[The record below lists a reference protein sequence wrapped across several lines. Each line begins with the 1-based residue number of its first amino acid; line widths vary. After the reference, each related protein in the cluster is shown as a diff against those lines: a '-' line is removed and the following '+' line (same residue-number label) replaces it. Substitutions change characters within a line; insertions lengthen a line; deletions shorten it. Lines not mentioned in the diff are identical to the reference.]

1 MFTITQAVEK
11 LKASLPDL
19 LPESRL
25 LQIASDIGIRFR
37 QRQLT
42 PAVTTALFLR
52 QVLHGNVAVG
62 ELRRLTKVEFTAS
75 AYCQARQR
83 LTFGFFH
90 RCSQAVLGPC
100 RADADQR
107 RDARWRGHRVFGVDG
122 SSFSMPDSAELR
134 QEFGYPPGQAEGCGF
149 PTAHLLVQFDL
160 RHGYLLRAV
169 AAPCRTHDMAHAALM
184 HRDLRPGDVV
194 LGDRALCSYAHLAL
208 CRHRRLHG
216 LFRAHQRLIVCFRPH
231 RRHAGPGKTKPQDAG
246 RPRSRW
252 LKRLGKHDQLVEYF
266 KPSARPSWMTAEEY
280 AALPASIVVREVRF
294 RVRIPGY
301 RTRAVTL
308 VTTLTDAKRYS
319 ARALARLYA
328 KRWQVEVN
336 LRHLKQTLKMDVCR
350 CTTFVGVMKELLVFV
365 LAYNLVRRV
374 MVRAAERQQVEPDR
388 ISFVDALRWL
398 RHAEPGEE
406 LPPLKVNPDRPGRL
420 EPRARKR
427 RPKQYD
433 LLNKPRAV
441 LRRAKNGS
449 TGALRADLA
458 HSLR

>member
-1 MFTITQAVEK
+1 MPTIPQAVAR
-11 LKASLPDL
+11 LKANLPDL
-19 LPESRL
+19 LPEAL
-25 LQIASDIGIRFR
+25 LLRIASAIGIRYR
-37 QRQLT
+37 QRTLT
-42 PAVTTALFLR
+42 PAVTSALFL
-52 QVLHGNVAVG
+52 QQILHGNVAVG
-62 ELRRLTKVEFTAS
+62 ELRRLTKVAFTES

-100 RADADQR
+100 RADADR
-107 RDARWRGHRVFGVDG
+107 RPGARWRGHRVFGVDG
-122 SSFSMPDSAELR
+122 SSFSMPDSPELR

-169 AAPCRTHDMAHAALM
+169 AAPGRTHDMAHAALL
-184 HRDLRPGDVV
+184 HQDLRPGDVV
-194 LGDRALCSYAHLAL
+194 LGDRALCSYAYLAL
-208 CRHRRLHG
+208 CRRRRLHG

-231 RRHAGPGKTKPQDAG
+231 RRHAGPGKAQPQDAG

-252 LKRLGKHDQLVEYF
+252 LKRLGEHDQLVEYF
-266 KPSARPSWMTAEEY
+266 KPSKRPSWMTAAAY
-280 AALPASIVVREVRF
+280 AALPASVVAREVRF
-294 RVRIPGY
+294 RVRLPGY
-301 RTRAVTL
+301 RTRDVTL
-308 VTTLTDAKRYS
+308 VTTLTDAQRYS

-328 KRWQVEVN
+328 RRWQVEVN

-350 CTTFVGVMKELLVFV
+350 CTTFVGVMKELQVFV

-374 MVRAAERQQVEPDR
+374 MVQAAERQRVEPDR

-398 RHAEPGEE
+398 RHAAPGEA
-406 LPPLKVNPDRPGRL
+406 LPRLRVNPDRPGRL

-441 LRRAKNGS
+441 LRRKLLQGS
-449 TGALRADLA
+449 PGKKRVA
-458 HSLR
+458 